1 MIKKKNKFLK
11 QLVSLFAVLLLFVT
25 LTGSIT
31 GLAVNK
37 PFGFDIPKN
46 GGLTHTTDSYKRNT
60 SQPNNAWMVQ
70 FDYSDEGISQYN
82 TRTLFWLGI
91 DNPNGINPM
100 GSEKKSVL
108 EKSGPKYFGAK
119 SEASNKYVY
128 LYASDN
134 TDKQK
139 AYTASGYWHP
149 ASGTIIG

>member
-11 QLVSLFAVLLLFVT
+11 QLVLLFAVLLLFVT

-100 GSEKKSVL
+100 GSEKNQFWKSQDQNILVQNPKHPTNMFIYMHQIIQISRKHIPPAVIGIRHQVL
-108 EKSGPKYFGAK
+108 
-119 SEASNKYVY
+119 
-128 LYASDN
+128 L
-134 TDKQK
+134 
-139 AYTASGYWHP
+139 
-149 ASGTIIG
+149 

>member
-25 LTGSIT
+25 MTGSIT
-31 GLAVNK
+31 GLAVDK
-37 PFGFDIPKN
+37 RFDFDIPKY
-46 GGLTHTTDSYKRNT
+46 GGLTHTPSSYLRATNK
-60 SQPNNAWMVQ
+60 SNNAWMVQ

-91 DNPNGINPM
+91 DNPNGVNPM

-119 SEASNKYVY
+119 AEAGYKYVY